1 MSHIV
6 EGTSLTVGSHKVNVV
21 RFLSEGGFSKIYE
34 VTMDPPHDG
43 TEVGCLKQVI
53 VPDKSGLNAL
63 RKEVDVMK
71 TLSLAKHIVRYYD
84 SNAERLADGKYQVL
98 VLMELCPN
106 NSLLEYMNARIRTKL
121 TEKEILKIM
130 MDITLGLY
138 EMHKIKLIHRD
149 VKIENVLIDAKHVFK
164 LCDFGSVSVPIRPP
178 KDQREFQLLSHDI
191 LYQTT
196 PQYRAPEMVD
206 LYRAQPIDE
215 KSDIWALGCFL
226 YKLCYYTTPFE
237 AQGDIAILHASFSF
251 LPQPEFSGDLKNLI
265 IIMLQENPLYRPNVV
280 QILILLCQMTG
291 KKLEEYDVEDFY
303 HSGPYNFQALHE
315 MQQQK
320 QEEIRKQ
327 QQLYYEQQQKQ
338 QEYEMRRLKAQQEL
352 QKPKR
357 SPSQRSQ
364 SQQPSADTLL
374 PSVLNIPSPSIK
386 AHGSSVSL
394 ASPNQ
399 QTMPL
404 AANVAVQHPI
414 SASQAPMPGSVRSQG
429 SPSVAV
435 SSPASQKNNL
445 HAVSLLKN
453 DSQANLAQL
462 NHQYNSTNNPFPI
475 LKETPYPADQNTEED
490 SEGSDDLE
498 QDLEEISKLA
508 NAEERYPSLNALN
521 DDVDVIESASAST
534 HRKSLDFSAK
544 LGSSAPNSRKQL
556 QDPDLKRPTEFE
568 STDAWEKPLHG
579 IDKDAEKLVDDIF
592 AVRTGPSDA
601 TGTSGPS
608 SSFKE
613 PAAKQEEGDF
623 PHPKVSVKQEETDFF
638 ARKPGKPEGSEY
650 SQVAAEEDTTYL
662 HQKPAKLDETEYFP
676 QKTVELNDYKDPTA
690 VTQEPQLR
698 PQPQPQFETISNGL
712 QRPGPLQGSV
722 SMDLTAQLGQKP
734 SQAHSYS
741 MYSVPLQEGRKDAN
755 PWGGSLKQG
764 ISPMPAP
771 VVPQVE
777 EQMGNLSLNDPQP
790 PRKVPPQSGSRGA
803 SMELDRNLI
812 ELEVG
817 LSSGDSSDSA
827 PPLPPHPAPMQLQ
840 EVSLVDLDNNDEK
853 RRPKVKK
860 NLSQAHTQPFAVR
873 EEVIDFA
880 SDDENQQLSM
890 SRLSIRNSLRK
901 SRKLSEHKRSES
913 THSEHKRLSFFG
925 E

>member
-34 VTMDPPHDG
+34 VKMDPPHDG

-386 AHGSSVSL
+386 AHGSSASL
-394 ASPNQ
+394 ASPNY
-399 QTMPL
+399 QTVPL
-404 AANVAVQHPI
+404 AADVAAQHPI
-414 SASQAPMPGSVRSQG
+414 SASQAPKPGSVRSQG
-429 SPSVAV
+429 SPYVAV
-435 SSPASQKNNL
+435 SSPVSQKNKL
-445 HAVSLLKN
+445 HTVSLAKN

-475 LKETPYPADQNTEED
+475 LKETPYPVDQNTEED
-490 SEGSDDLE
+490 PDGSADLE

-508 NAEERYPSLNALN
+508 NAEQRYPSLDALN
-521 DDVDVIESASAST
+521 DDVDVIGSASAST
-534 HRKSLDFSAK
+534 HRKSLEFSVK

-568 STDAWEKPLHG
+568 STDAWEKPRQG
-579 IDKDAEKLVDDIF
+579 IDKDAEKLADDIF
-592 AVRTGPSDA
+592 ASKTGPSDA
-601 TGTSGPS
+601 TGTSVP
-608 SSFKE
+608 SFKE
-613 PAAKQEEGDF
+613 PAAKSEEGEF
-623 PHPKVSVKQEETDFF
+623 FNPKVPVNQAETEYFPQKPAKQ
-638 ARKPGKPEGSEY
+638 EGSEY
-650 SQVAAEEDTTYL
+650 PKKKAAEEDTEYM
-662 HQKPAKLDETEYFP
+662 HQAPVKQDETEYFP
-676 QKTVELNDYKDPTA
+676 QKTVELNNYNEPSV
-690 VTQEPQLR
+690 VTQEPQ
-698 PQPQPQFETISNGL
+698 PKPQPQFETVSNGL
-712 QRPGPLQGSV
+712 QRPGPLHGSV

-734 SQAHSYS
+734 SQPHSYS
-741 MYSVPLQEGRKDAN
+741 MYTVPLQEPRKDAN
-755 PWGGSLKQG
+755 PWGESLKQG
-764 ISPMPAP
+764 VSPMPAP

-777 EQMGNLSLNDPQP
+777 EKMGNLSLNDPQP
-790 PRKVPPQSGSRGA
+790 PRKVPPQTGSRGA

-817 LSSGDSSDSA
+817 LSSGDSSDNA
-827 PPLPPHPAPMQLQ
+827 PPLPPHPAPKQLQ
-840 EVSLVDLDNNDEK
+840 EVSLVDLDNNEEK

-860 NLSQAHTQPFAVR
+860 NISQAHTQPFAVR

-880 SDDENQQLSM
+880 SDDENQQLAM